1 MNFEPRSNV
10 IESFVKFLRQK
21 VDKGYEQHSSTL
33 PEEAVTCF
41 RIMSPELGDH
51 VLSIKAKK

>member
-21 VDKGYEQHSSTL
+21 VDRGFARALMHTVRGAGYVFAGRN
-33 PEEAVTCF
+33 EEEGWAGC
-41 RIMSPELGDH
+41 
-51 VLSIKAKK
+51 